1 MLTTNSRHTV
11 MTALVAAAALGTA
24 LVAQLWPAAAWAAP
38 GGAPLRGGDGR
49 NDPNRA
55 VAVFVEYTFD
65 DPNAPNQPS
74 QVVEPDQ
81 VRRHQ
86 TRDPNMTTGGQNPPQ
101 PRESHPAWPGRTGL
115 YGLSG
120 ANKSGYVRI
129 YIDNFPVKENDKYVK
144 VEYDMLTNC
153 PDENTGKPPI
163 VEGEGSSTRPVGKDE
178 APQQPDGSFH
188 FTVERVIKPQ
198 PKREAVTIPLKT
210 GSHADDYVYLDNI
223 TISTKCIP
231 KEADPNDPN
240 YVYHS
245 QYGSSRYHYFDAPA
259 WPPAAYLAVTSPWSA
274 GVSWNQG
281 GSFPP
286 VWLPGVTDHEG
297 VFGLPGG
304 YPADATLGVH
314 LDGQA
319 PPVEVQYVDYQ
330 FDYYAADGGMVSW
343 EPLMSPG
350 TVIQDYQEEVVGICN
365 GWQRVYLALQVAPP
379 PLWQELNWTLVSAGR
394 SGPVVID
401 NILLSDSTS
410 WSDFWRD
417 PLDLYDVDTGLHGRE
432 GWKGWDNNPAADG
445 FVTDSRAYSPYN
457 SLAVAGPTDLVR
469 PFNGFTSGRHV
480 FTAWEYAP
488 VDFQSYCDP
497 YGHCGSYLI
506 LLNTYNDGGP
516 YNWSVQLHADSVTG
530 AFIRD
535 GQVPVSLP
543 LITGEWVAVDVLID
557 LDADLYRVY
566 YDGVELGTA
575 ASWSAGIY
583 GGGGGAVNIG
593 ALDLYANSS
602 SPVYYDDLYLRPVFP
617 GDLDCDERVDF
628 DDINAFVLA
637 LSDPATYMAEYLGCT
652 FLNGDCNNDGR
663 VDFDDIN
670 AFVQVLSGGM

>member
-1 MLTTNSRHTV
+1 VTV
-11 MTALVAAAALGTA
+11 LVASATVGTA
-24 LVAQLWPAAAWAAP
+24 LVAQFWPAAARAQ
-38 GGAPLRGGDGR
+38 GGALLGDPPDR

-55 VAVFVEYTFD
+55 VAVFVEYTF

-81 VRRHQ
+81 VRSHQ
-86 TRDPNMTTGGQNPPQ
+86 TRDPNMTPGGQNPPQ
-101 PRESHPAWPGRTGL
+101 PRDNHPDWPGRSGL

-120 ANKSGYVRI
+120 ANQHGFLRFVIQNY
-129 YIDNFPVKENDKYVK
+129 PVKTNDKYVK
-144 VEYDMLTNC
+144 IEYDMLTNC
-153 PDENTGKPPI
+153 IDENAGKPP
-163 VEGEGSSTRPVGKDE
+163 VVGAPGSSVRPVGKDE
-178 APQQPDGSFH
+178 GVQQPDGSYH
-188 FTVERVIKPQ
+188 FKVERVIKPQ
-198 PKREAVTIPLKT
+198 PKKETVTIPLNT
-210 GSHADDYVYLDNI
+210 GSHPWDYVYIDNI
-223 TISTKCIP
+223 SISTKCVP
-231 KEADPNDPN
+231 KGQDPND
-240 YVYHS
+240 YVYYS
-245 QYGSSRYHYFDAPA
+245 VFGSTRYYYIDMPA

-274 GVSWNQG
+274 GESWSQG
-281 GSFPP
+281 GSSPP

-297 VFGLPGG
+297 VLGLPGG
-304 YPADATLGVH
+304 YPADATVGVH

-330 FDYYAADGGMVSW
+330 FDFYAADGGMVWW

-350 TVIQDYQEEVVGICN
+350 TLILDYREEVVNVGN
-365 GWQRVYLALQVAPP
+365 GWQRVYLAMQVAPP
-379 PLWQELNWTLVSAGR
+379 PMWQELNWTLVSAGR

-410 WSDFWRD
+410 LSDFWRD
-417 PLDLYDVDTGLHGRE
+417 PLDLYEVDAGLHGQE
-432 GWKGWDNNPAADG
+432 GWKGWDNSPAADG
-445 FVTDSRAYSPYN
+445 FVTDSQAYSPFN

-469 PFNGFTSGRHV
+469 PFEGFTSGRHV
-480 FTAWEYAP
+480 FTAWEYVP
-488 VDFQSYCDP
+488 IDFQSYCDP

-530 AFIRD
+530 TFIRD
-535 GQVPVSLP
+535 GQTPVSLP
-543 LITGEWVAVDVLID
+543 LITGEWVAIDVLVD

-566 YDGVELGTA
+566 YDGEELGAA

-602 SPVYYDDLYLRPVFP
+602 SPVYYDDLFLRRVLP
-617 GDLDCDERVDF
+617 GDLNCDARVDF
-628 DDINAFVLA
+628 DDINPFVLA
-637 LSDPATYMAEYLGCT
+637 LSDPTTYMAEYLGCT

-670 AFVQVLSGGM
+670 AFVQILSGGL